1 MLPHSDYDNRRG
13 GRLSMQGGSSDR
25 VLRLLARPRRVPG
38 ARLRSLAGLVGAVL
52 VTAMACGGS
61 PGPLDE
67 ALAITDV
74 QTGYHDGGVQA
85 GQNRLLPTLSF
96 RVRNQSSVRVTSVQF
111 NAVFRVIGDEEELGA
126 QLIRGID
133 SSGLPPGED
142 AGPYV
147 LRSDFGYTGEQ
158 ARVEMF
164 QHDAF
169 QDVQVELFAKQ
180 GGGQWVRLLDQVVD
194 RQLVNIRQ

>member
-1 MLPHSDYDNRRG
+1 MLPHSADDDTRS
-13 GRLSMQGGSSDR
+13 GRIDLSGCSDR
-25 VLRLLARPRRVPG
+25 EPGLCARPHRLPR
-38 ARLRSLAGLVGAVL
+38 ARARSLAGLVSGALL
-52 VTAMACGGS
+52 VTTMACGGN

-67 ALAITDV
+67 ALAVTDV

-96 RVRNQSSVRVTSVQF
+96 RVRNQSSARVSSVQF

-133 SSGLPPGED
+133 SSGLQPGD
-142 AGPYV
+142 SAGPYV

-158 ARVEMF
+158 ARIEMF

-194 RQLVNIRQ
+194 RQLVNIKQ